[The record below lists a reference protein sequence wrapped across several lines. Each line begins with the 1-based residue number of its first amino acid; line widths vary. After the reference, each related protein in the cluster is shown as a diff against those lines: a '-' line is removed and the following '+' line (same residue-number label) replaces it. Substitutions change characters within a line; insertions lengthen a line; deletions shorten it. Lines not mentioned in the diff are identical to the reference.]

1 MSAVDEPTTLAS
13 TIRGLDAQRL
23 SRLLTLRPD
32 LANPTPRDLAEVSS
46 RAGTHASINAAIS
59 SLDRWR
65 LSLLTALAALGDLT
79 LDELT
84 DAICQ
89 GWPPKPDTIRA
100 DVADGVSDLLDT
112 VLVLEDS
119 GHLHVIQVVT
129 THLPGYPAGLAP
141 VSVMPMSSEEVAE
154 RLAAAGPKAHAVL
167 ERLVWSPTGHLP
179 NARRTVTPE
188 TATTPVEMALAH
200 RLLRPLGDDTVVLPR
215 EVALPLRGNRLLA
228 EQPSPTPPAWPE
240 PRQTTLVNRA
250 GLGTALEAVSAMS
263 ALLEG
268 VERHDCALLA
278 SGGMAKRDARTVLSR
293 VATGDD
299 GWVHLAVA
307 AAGGFIGADGR
318 GWLPTSLADRWRTDS
333 LWGQWVSLR
342 DAWRRIPQFP
352 GSLGN
357 TLDAS
362 SPATARAWRRL
373 VHEELSTAE
382 PGTPVEAGL
391 VADRIRWRQPGT
403 TVDNSLVEAV
413 LDECRVLGLIA
424 LGARTDLVD
433 SLTCADMPE
442 RTDEVILQSDLTAIA
457 PGPLTPDTAADLAL
471 LADRESTGI
480 AGVRRFTRTSLRRAL
495 DAGWTGDRVR
505 QWWTDHSLS
514 DVPQGLL
521 VLLDDVV
528 RDHGRVSVAAA
539 GALLEVDDPAAVEAI
554 LRSSLATDL
563 GLRRVGPQVLVAQ
576 AEPDQVL
583 AGLRQLGMS
592 PVARDSHG
600 DVFSTPPPPRAKVD
614 ALTSS
619 APQADPEGLATA
631 LLNNKGRGFSD
642 RRQLLAQLH
651 QAQQEG
657 AWMRIERVIDDGT
670 AVRQTVRIMA
680 VAAGAVRCVIR
691 GGGGAAVVPVSR
703 ITACQPA

>member
-100 DVADGVSDLLDT
+100 DVADGVSDLLDM

-403 TVDNSLVEAV
+403 TVDDSLVAAV

-563 GLRRVGPQVLVAQ
+563 GLHRVGPQVLVAQ

>member
-1 MSAVDEPTTLAS
+1 MPT
-13 TIRGLDAQRL
+13 G
-23 SRLLTLRPD
+23 
-32 LANPTPRDLAEVSS
+32 
-46 RAGTHASINAAIS
+46 
-59 SLDRWR
+59 
-65 LSLLTALAALGDLT
+65 
-79 LDELT
+79 
-84 DAICQ
+84 
-89 GWPPKPDTIRA
+89 
-100 DVADGVSDLLDT
+100 
-112 VLVLEDS
+112 
-119 GHLHVIQVVT
+119 
-129 THLPGYPAGLAP
+129 
-141 VSVMPMSSEEVAE
+141 
-154 RLAAAGPKAHAVL
+154 AAGCP
-167 ERLVWSPTGHLP
+167 
-179 NARRTVTPE
+179 
-188 TATTPVEMALAH
+188 
-200 RLLRPLGDDTVVLPR
+200 
-215 EVALPLRGNRLLA
+215 
-228 EQPSPTPPAWPE
+228 
-240 PRQTTLVNRA
+240 
-250 GLGTALEAVSAMS
+250 
-263 ALLEG
+263 
-268 VERHDCALLA
+268 
-278 SGGMAKRDARTVLSR
+278 
-293 VATGDD
+293 
-299 GWVHLAVA
+299 
-307 AAGGFIGADGR
+307 
-318 GWLPTSLADRWRTDS
+318 LADRWRTDS

-403 TVDNSLVEAV
+403 TVDDSLVEAV

-614 ALTSS
+614 AVTSS

>member
-1 MSAVDEPTTLAS
+1 
-13 TIRGLDAQRL
+13 
-23 SRLLTLRPD
+23 
-32 LANPTPRDLAEVSS
+32 
-46 RAGTHASINAAIS
+46 
-59 SLDRWR
+59 
-65 LSLLTALAALGDLT
+65 
-79 LDELT
+79 
-84 DAICQ
+84 
-89 GWPPKPDTIRA
+89 
-100 DVADGVSDLLDT
+100 
-112 VLVLEDS
+112 
-119 GHLHVIQVVT
+119 
-129 THLPGYPAGLAP
+129 
-141 VSVMPMSSEEVAE
+141 
-154 RLAAAGPKAHAVL
+154 
-167 ERLVWSPTGHLP
+167 
-179 NARRTVTPE
+179 
-188 TATTPVEMALAH
+188 
-200 RLLRPLGDDTVVLPR
+200 
-215 EVALPLRGNRLLA
+215 
-228 EQPSPTPPAWPE
+228 
-240 PRQTTLVNRA
+240 
-250 GLGTALEAVSAMS
+250 
-263 ALLEG
+263 
-268 VERHDCALLA
+268 
-278 SGGMAKRDARTVLSR
+278 
-293 VATGDD
+293 
-299 GWVHLAVA
+299 
-307 AAGGFIGADGR
+307 
-318 GWLPTSLADRWRTDS
+318 
-333 LWGQWVSLR
+333 
-342 DAWRRIPQFP
+342 
-352 GSLGN
+352 
-357 TLDAS
+357 
-362 SPATARAWRRL
+362 
-373 VHEELSTAE
+373 
-382 PGTPVEAGL
+382 
-391 VADRIRWRQPGT
+391 
-403 TVDNSLVEAV
+403 
-413 LDECRVLGLIA
+413 
-424 LGARTDLVD
+424 
-433 SLTCADMPE
+433 MPE

-619 APQADPEGLATA
+619 APQADPEALATA

-680 VAAGAVRCVIR
+680 VATGAVRCVIR